1 MAYFPVSRYHHSIT
15 YISIHVTQSKKQCCG
30 SEVPRNLSCV
40 KSSLRGSISHGCKS
54 TLLDSRDG
62 RCAAIG
68 RTNSSSK
75 VTEVSSD
82 ADATKRKQ
90 RRRKAR
96 PPFLELDGL
105 ILAVNRT
112 SPPAENIS
120 DIFGMGHRSERRG
133 RHCLYLSPRIEL
145 CLLTCIP
152 STEARGGTF
161 QDSQDRI
168 ASADRE
174 TPHRCSLSTLT
185 LSSCD

>member
-1 MAYFPVSRYHHSIT
+1 M
-15 YISIHVTQSKKQCCG
+15 
-30 SEVPRNLSCV
+30 
-40 KSSLRGSISHGCKS
+40 
-54 TLLDSRDG
+54 
-62 RCAAIG
+62 AIG

-75 VTEVSSD
+75 MTEVSPD

-90 RRRKAR
+90 RSRKAR

-112 SPPAENIS
+112 SPPGENIS